1 MTLHKLPSADKPA
14 TLWPCDIKPAAL
26 QTPAHHPCR
35 QPRAGRQV
43 DPGMD
48 KDLATA
54 GNVGYDYLA
63 PRKPHPSHV
72 ATSVERWYYR
82 SGWRM
87 GVVNGVVVGTLLG
100 VCGTMLVASLYTLL
114 VVH

>member
-14 TLWPCDIKPAAL
+14 TLWPCDINPTRTQASA
-26 QTPAHHPCR
+26 QHPCR

-43 DPGMD
+43 DPAMD
-48 KDLATA
+48 KDPATT
-54 GNVGYDYLA
+54 GNVGQGHLA
-63 PRKPHPSHV
+63 PRAPHPNHM

-87 GVVNGVVVGTLLG
+87 GIVNGVVLGTLLG
-100 VCGTMLVASLYTLL
+100 VCGTMLAASLYTLL
-114 VVH
+114 AVH

>member
-14 TLWPCDIKPAAL
+14 TLWPCDIKPTRMQASA
-26 QTPAHHPCR
+26 QHPCR

-43 DPGMD
+43 DPAMD

-54 GNVGYDYLA
+54 GNVGYGYLA
-63 PRKPHPSHV
+63 TRKPHPNHI
-72 ATSVERWYYR
+72 ATAVERWYYR

-100 VCGTMLVASLYTLL
+100 VCGTMVAASLYTLL
-114 VVH
+114 VVY